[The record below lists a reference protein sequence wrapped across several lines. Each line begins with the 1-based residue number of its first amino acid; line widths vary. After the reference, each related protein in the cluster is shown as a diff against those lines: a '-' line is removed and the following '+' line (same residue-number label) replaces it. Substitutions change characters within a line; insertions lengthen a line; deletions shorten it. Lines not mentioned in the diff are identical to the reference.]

1 MQPTTVAAMISSASM
16 VTGIV
21 FGSLTLRQWSRTR
34 SLTAAVE
41 LVRTLQTPDFTRSIA
56 RIVEL
61 PLDVEPE
68 VIRAD
73 PTLVAAVFVVTH
85 ALESLGVL
93 VFHRLLPLHVV
104 EHFVG
109 GYVSGSFRRVKPY
122 VIARREVLGNMFGE
136 WYQWLAEQL
145 ERHPSPGKALGAPT
159 AFRDWRP

>member
-34 SLTAAVE
+34 SLTAAAE

-61 PLDVEPE
+61 PLGIDADTIRRDPE
-68 VIRAD
+68 
-73 PTLVAAVFVVTH
+73 LVAAVYVVTH

-104 EHFVG
+104 DHLVG
-109 GYVSGSFRRVKPY
+109 GYVRGSWSRVKPY
-122 VIARREVLGNMFGE
+122 VEARRLVLGNMFGE
-136 WYQWLAEQL
+136 WFQWLAEQL
-145 ERHPSPGKALGAPT
+145 EQHPSPGKALGAWV
-159 AFRDWRP
+159 AFKDWQP

>member
-73 PTLVAAVFVVTH
+73 PALVAAVFVVTH

-104 EHFVG
+104 DHLVG
-109 GYVSGSFRRVKPY
+109 GYVRGSFRRVKPY

-145 ERHPSPGKALGAPT
+145 EEYPAPGKSQNAAVVHQRWKP
-159 AFRDWRP
+159 